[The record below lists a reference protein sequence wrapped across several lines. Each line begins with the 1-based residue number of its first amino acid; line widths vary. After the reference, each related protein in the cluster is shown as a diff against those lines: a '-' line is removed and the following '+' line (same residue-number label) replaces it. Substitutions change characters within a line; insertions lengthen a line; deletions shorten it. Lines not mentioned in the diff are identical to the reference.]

1 MVRGA
6 RILPAILTL
15 MVFGCGGAASLG
27 PASVSPTAP
36 AGERPEL
43 PLRTPSPIPPPLLA
57 PSPTASPEAAPTGS
71 PSPISR
77 QYIVQPG
84 DTLWD
89 IALRFGVDVETLKAR
104 NGLEGDL
111 IYPGQ
116 VLILPGP
123 MEGTPQLSPIPSPT
137 RIVWRFS
144 PLTGDLDQAY
154 PGRWEGPRF
163 TLHYTPGTWVEE
175 NLPEIRAII
184 EESIEAI
191 EALLGVRLTDKP
203 DIYLAGTLFSPPSI
217 ALRGLAGSSG
227 RLFLLMDGSGDPV
240 DRRYIIAHELTH
252 LIARRTF
259 GPASS
264 TMLSEGLA
272 VHVGVRL
279 VSDLDADYLALERIC
294 RILAAGGALPSPS
307 RLRRFGGHIMD
318 LIPYTTSGCFVRHLI
333 ERHGLEVFRRL
344 YPKGD
349 FQSLYGR
356 PPEELEAEWRMDL
369 EARPLPAGLDGA
381 EWLRAEE
388 AVRRAYED
396 LFARF
401 RGTPED
407 LDRYHRID
415 QARLALWRGRAAQA
429 LALLSAR

>member
-1 MVRGA
+1 MRSVRVM
-6 RILPAILTL
+6 RVILALIL
-15 MVFGCGGAASLG
+15 VGCGGAAPFEPALSG
-27 PASVSPTAP
+27 PTSQGSDGV
-36 AGERPEL
+36 GL
-43 PLRTPSPIPPPLLA
+43 PLRTESPISLPSPA
-57 PSPTASPEAAPTGS
+57 PSPTASPEPAPTAS
-71 PSPISR
+71 PSPIPR
-77 QYIVQPG
+77 QYVVQLG

-89 IALRFGVDVETLKAR
+89 IAIRFGVDVETLKAR

-123 MEGTPQLSPIPSPT
+123 AEETVRPSPIPSPT

-144 PLTGDLDQAY
+144 PLSGNLDQTY
-154 PGRWEGPRF
+154 PARWEGPRF
-163 TLHYTPGTWVEE
+163 TLHYTPGTWAAE
-175 NLPEIRAII
+175 NLPEIRAIM

-217 ALRGLAGSSG
+217 ALRGFAGPSG
-227 RLFLLMDGSGDPV
+227 RLFLLMDGSGDAV

-264 TMLSEGLA
+264 VMLSEGLA

-279 VSDLDADYLALERIC
+279 VSPLDADYLALERIC
-294 RILAAGGALPSPS
+294 RVLAASKALPFPS
-307 RLRRFGGHIMD
+307 KLRRFGGHIMD
-318 LIPYTTSGCFVRHLI
+318 LIPYTTAGCFVRYLI
-333 ERHGLEVFRRL
+333 EHHGLEVFRRL

-349 FQSLYGR
+349 FRSLYGR
-356 PPEELEAEWRMDL
+356 SLEELEAEWRADL
-369 EARPLPAGLDGA
+369 EAGPLPTDLDGA

-388 AVRRAYED
+388 AVRRAYEA

-407 LDRYHRID
+407 LERYHRID
-415 QARLALWRGRAAQA
+415 QARLMLWRGHAAQA
-429 LALLSAR
+429 LALLGAR

>member
-1 MVRGA
+1 MRRVRA
-6 RILPAILTL
+6 ALWILALIG
-15 MVFGCGGAASLG
+15 FGCGGAA
-27 PASVSPTAP
+27 PFEQPPVRPTAP
-36 AGERPEL
+36 AGGRPDSS
-43 PLRTPSPIPPPLLA
+43 RAVSPISPPPLA
-57 PSPTASPEAAPTGS
+57 PSPTASP
-71 PSPISR
+71 SPIPR

-84 DTLWD
+84 DTLWA
-89 IALRFGVDVETLKAR
+89 IAIRFGVDVETLKAR

-116 VLILPGP
+116 VLILPEP
-123 MEGTPQLSPIPSPT
+123 AEETARPSPIPTPT
-137 RIVWRFS
+137 RIPWRFS
-144 PLTGDLDQAY
+144 PLTGDLDRAY
-154 PGRWEGPRF
+154 PARWEGPRF
-163 TLHYTPGTWVEE
+163 TLHYTPGTWAEE

-191 EALLGVRLTDKP
+191 EALLDVRLTDKP

-217 ALRGLAGSSG
+217 ALRGLAGPSG
-227 RLFLLMDGSGDPV
+227 RLFLLMDGSGDEV

-264 TMLSEGLA
+264 PMLSEGLA
-272 VHVGVRL
+272 VHVGVRVASRL
-279 VSDLDADYLALERIC
+279 APDYLPLERIC
-294 RILAAGGALPSPS
+294 RALAADGALPSPS
-307 RLRRFGGHIMD
+307 RLQRFSGHIMD
-318 LIPYTTSGCFVRHLI
+318 LIPYVTSGCFVRYLI
-333 ERHGLEVFRRL
+333 ERHGLEAFRRL

-356 PPEELEAEWRMDL
+356 PLEGLEAEWRADL
-369 EARPLPAGLDGA
+369 EARPLPADLDVA
-381 EWLRAEE
+381 EWLRAEQ
-388 AVRRAYED
+388 AVRRAYQI

-415 QARLALWRGRAAQA
+415 RARLALWRGRAAQA
-429 LALLSAR
+429 LALLDVR